1 MDYQSIRSSLRDLEN
16 RLSKIRQSVK
26 VADPKIGHVSS
37 KDLLALA
44 EYSKRDLYSAF
55 ALAIVYGQAQGLR
68 AAKGEEM
75 KK

>member
-1 MDYQSIRSSLRDLEN
+1 MDHQSMRNSLRDLEN
-16 RLSKIRQSVK
+16 RLSKIHRSVR
-26 VADPKIGHVSS
+26 VAAPKIGHVSS

-68 AAKGEEM
+68 AAKGEVLE
-75 KK
+75 